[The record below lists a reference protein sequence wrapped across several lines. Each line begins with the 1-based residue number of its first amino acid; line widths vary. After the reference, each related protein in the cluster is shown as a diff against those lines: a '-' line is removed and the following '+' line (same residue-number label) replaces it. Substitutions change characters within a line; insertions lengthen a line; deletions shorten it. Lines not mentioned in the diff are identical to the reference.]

1 LIFVALDGWFYGCVI
16 SVDFQMD
23 LYVLWIQLVSK
34 IITNLTSMLDSQS
47 QLILEILNG
56 WNRDLRIAA
65 HELLGVW
72 LQLIFIALNGFL
84 DLDSRSILNSVLN
97 LTENIDARLRMI
109 SIHP

>member
-1 LIFVALDGWFYGCVI
+1 
-16 SVDFQMD
+16 
-23 LYVLWIQLVSK
+23 
-34 IITNLTSMLDSQS
+34 MLDSQS

-56 WNRDLRIAA
+56 RNRDLRIAA

-72 LQLIFIALNGFL
+72 LQLIFVALNGFL
-84 DLDSRSILNSVLN
+84 DLDSSWFPKVSLLFVRN